1 MEDEDGEH
9 EAEPVLWPI
18 RYGLA
23 MPYMTDKYRT
33 GGEIDLGLRGGFLL
47 ANRFRKTQDE
57 EDHTKEDEIQVLAR
71 ATSTYARAIAQEADE
86 TLRDEP
92 ALGASLRNLEIL
104 SIA

>member
-33 GGEIDLGLRGGFLL
+33 NGEVELGLHGGLLL
-47 ANRFRKTQDE
+47 ANRFTRDE
-57 EDHTKEDEIQVLAR
+57 EDQDEIQVLAR
-71 ATSTYARAIAQEADE
+71 ATSTYARAIAQEEDE
-86 TLRDEP
+86 TLRDVR
-92 ALGASLRNLEIL
+92 ALGASIRNLQIL
-104 SIA
+104 SIS

>member
-33 GGEIDLGLRGGFLL
+33 NGEVGLGLHGGFLL
-47 ANRFRKTQDE
+47 ANRSTQDE
-57 EDHTKEDEIQVLAR
+57 EEDQDEIQVLAR
-71 ATSTYARAIAQEADE
+71 ATSTYARAIAQEEDE
-86 TLRDEP
+86 TLRDVR
-92 ALGASLRNLEIL
+92 ALGASFL
-104 SIA
+104 